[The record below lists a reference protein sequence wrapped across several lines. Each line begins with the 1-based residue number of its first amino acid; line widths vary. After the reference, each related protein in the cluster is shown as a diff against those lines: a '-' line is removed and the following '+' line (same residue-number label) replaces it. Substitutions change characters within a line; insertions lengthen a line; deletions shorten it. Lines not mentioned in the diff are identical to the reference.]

1 MKVFFILFSL
11 VSLSWAQEIDLRKAF
26 DSALLNTETMPIQES
41 KVQQTEEQVSQALSG
56 IFPRLSIVGNYTRI
70 ADPGFTGAFV
80 ADLNQHSAR
89 ISATQPL
96 FHGLKEFDALRIAQ
110 HSLKS
115 QKFFTQKVKGSL
127 YYQVAKS
134 FFSILAAE
142 QDVRNLKEV
151 LKFSQQ
157 RTKELEAWVRSGR
170 SRNTDL
176 LSARS
181 QEAILSAQLDAAL
194 NFLDQTRDN
203 FYALTKLDKNS
214 QLKDLSFAE
223 ASLTLKS
230 LTDYINLVER
240 RPDVQALEAQVQ
252 AARYNKK
259 YVRASY
265 YPSLDL
271 VGNYYLNRSG
281 TNLKNS
287 KWDAG
292 INLSFPFFEGGV
304 TNAQVGEAAAK
315 LHEQEL
321 LLAQIRR
328 NAEVE
333 IRVAYTELQKSFNQ
347 VKLLKQAVETATAA
361 YQGLSKDYR
370 HGLATNIDVLTAMT
384 KQLEAKRSYDTNRY
398 ALEVAKASLDNAV
411 GEFFSLEK

>member
-1 MKVFFILFSL
+1 MIN
-11 VSLSWAQEIDLRKAF
+11 VSWSQNIDLHKAF
-26 DSALLNTETMPIQES
+26 DAALSNTEAMPIQEA
-41 KVQQTEEQVSQALSG
+41 KVQQVEEQVSQALSG
-56 IFPRLSIVGNYTRI
+56 IFPRLSLVGSYTRI
-70 ADPGFTGAFV
+70 DDPGFTGAFV
-80 ADLNQHSAR
+80 ADLNQRSAK
-89 ISATQPL
+89 ITATQPL
-96 FHGLKEFDALRIAQ
+96 FHGLKEFDALKIAQ

-115 QKFFTQKVKGSL
+115 QKSLTQKAKSSL
-127 YYQVAKS
+127 YYLVAKS

-151 LKFSQQ
+151 LRFSQQ
-157 RTKELEAWVRSGR
+157 RTKELGSWVKSGR
-170 SRNTDL
+170 SRSTDL

-181 QEAILSAQLDAAL
+181 QEALLSAQLDAAL
-194 NFLDQTRDN
+194 SLLDQTRDN
-203 FYALTKLDKNS
+203 FYALTKLNKNS
-214 QLKDLSFAE
+214 QLKDISHDEVL
-223 ASLTLKS
+223 LKIKTLDEYLNDLEK
-230 LTDYINLVER
+230 
-240 RPDVQALEAQVQ
+240 RPDVQALDAQVQ

-259 YVRASY
+259 YARASY
-265 YPSLDL
+265 YPSIDL
-271 VGNYYLNRSG
+271 FGNYYLERSG
-281 TNLKNS
+281 TNLRDS

-292 INLSFPFFEGGV
+292 INLNFPFFEGGL

-321 LLAQIRR
+321 LLAQGRR

-370 HGLATNIDVLTAMT
+370 HGLATNIDVLTSMT

-398 ALEVAKASLDNAV
+398 ALEVAKAALENTV
-411 GEFFSLEK
+411 GEIFSLEK